1 MAMATQTYET
11 SDISLASY
19 LFCSGTH
26 LSRINRQ
33 NPRRCIFIFES
44 PQVELLSKWQAGKA
58 TVNALAFFN
67 AYQALKAKI
76 FRDD

>member
-44 PQVELLSKWQAGKA
+44 PQAELLSKWQAGKA